1 MIDRHEKLDRLRAII
16 RSLGKVALAY
26 SGGVDSSLLLRV
38 ARDELGDQI
47 MAITATGAL
56 MPASEIDSA
65 LATARSMGIEPL
77 VLVADV
83 LSLEDFR
90 INPPDRCYVC
100 KRAIFT
106 SVMAAAKEKGFTTV
120 IDGSH
125 AGDLEG
131 DRPGKRALR
140 EMGVR
145 SPLTEAG
152 LDKADVRQIAKI
164 LGVPTADKPA
174 NPCLAT
180 RIPFYE
186 PITLEKLRQVER
198 AELAV
203 REIGIEQVRVR
214 HHGTIARIEVPL
226 EDLFKIVDKRDIII
240 SKLKALGFVYVV
252 LDLQGFRSGS
262 MSEALAVKKS

>member
-16 RSLGKVALAY
+16 RSLGKVAIAY

-38 ARDELGDQI
+38 ARDELGDGV
-47 MAITATGAL
+47 MAITVTGAP
-56 MPASEIDSA
+56 MPASEMEGA
-65 LATARSMGIEPL
+65 LATARNMGIEPHI
-77 VLVADV
+77 LVADV
-83 LSLEDFR
+83 LSKEDFKM
-90 INPPDRCYVC
+90 NSPDRCYIC

-106 SVMAAAKEKGFTTV
+106 AIVAAAKEKGFTTV

-131 DRPGKRALR
+131 DRPGKRALL

-152 LDKADVRQIAKI
+152 LDKAEVRRMAKL

-186 PITLEKLRQVER
+186 PITLEKLQQVDR
-198 AELAV
+198 AEMAV
-203 REIGIEQVRVR
+203 RELGIEQVRVR
-214 HHGTIARIEVPL
+214 HHGTIARIEVPP
-226 EDLFKIVDKRDIII
+226 EDLVEVMEKRDIII
-240 SKLKALGFVYVV
+240 SKLRSLGFVYIV

-262 MSEALAVKKS
+262 MSEALVVKDP